1 MVGGANAQD
10 EIDKRTLKSR
20 SFRNEN
26 SVVDFTEE
34 EESADYTNSS
44 FTSFSDVI
52 KEETESN
59 LSLTD
64 KEEN

>member
-1 MVGGANAQD
+1 MGGD
-10 EIDKRTLKSR
+10 DRTIISR
-20 SFRNEN
+20 SFRNET
-26 SVVDFTEE
+26 SMVDFTEE
-34 EESADYTNSS
+34 GESADYSNSS
-44 FTSFSDVI
+44 FSSFSDVI